1 MWSEE
6 SKRKAILKK
15 DKIIKL
21 AAEYCRWLS
30 VDKEAEILNVE
41 IKITVKDNPEESDG
55 YIFKVI
61 AKKIFLYGDGRNR
74 VVGAALVRSWD
85 KDYSVMTA
93 SECADENL
101 NMMDYLK
108 LEDYTSELRE
118 MIAKL
123 K

>member
-15 DKIIKL
+15 DEIIKL
-21 AAEYCRWLS
+21 AAEYCRWLD
-30 VDKEAEILNVE
+30 VGKKGVILNAKLE
-41 IKITVKDNPEESDG
+41 ISVKENPEESDG

-74 VVGAALVRSWD
+74 VVGTALVRSWD

-108 LEDYTSELRE
+108 LEDYTPEL
-118 MIAKL
+118 L
-123 K
+123 KAIEKIQ